1 MAEKKKKGPSQR
13 QSEPKEDKK
22 SQDLSPFRVVFV
34 GTTLIV
40 LGMVGFYTIP
50 GLIAPDAGGNPFV
63 NAFYCSVMT
72 LTTVGFGDICPG
84 NFSDPLGD
92 LFLLVLPLSGLG
104 FFCGPILTMASSW
117 QSRVPGGVLSLGSLT
132 LALGVSMLTVFEGME
147 LKDAIHLSIM
157 TGTTIGYGNIAPSSD
172 LGRFFLAIYAMM
184 ICNVAASLLDQA
196 RFCLESFCRS
206 PLPSKKAK
214 LEGKE
219 E

>member
-1 MAEKKKKGPSQR
+1 MTEKKNKRPFQR
-13 QSEPKEDKK
+13 QSEPEEDTMP
-22 SQDLSPFRVVFV
+22 QNLSPIRVLSV

-40 LGMVGFYTIP
+40 LGMVGFYTIS

-92 LFLLVLPLSGLG
+92 IFLLVLPLLGLG
-104 FFCGPILTMASSW
+104 FFCGPILTMTSSW

-132 LALGVSMLTVFEGME
+132 LALGVSMLTVFEGMAF
-147 LKDAIHLSIM
+147 KDAIHLSIM
-157 TGTTIGYGNIAPSSD
+157 TGTTIGYGNITPTSD
-172 LGRFFLAIYAMM
+172 LGRFFLAIYAIM
-184 ICNVAASLLDQA
+184 ICNVAAVILDQG
-196 RFCLESFCRS
+196 RFYLESFCHYPPS
-206 PLPSKKAK
+206 SKKPK

-219 E
+219 A